1 MNNLNISHE
10 RLLKI
15 ILAPHISE
23 KATFLGEKNNQTVF
37 RVVTDATRNEI
48 KAAVELLWKE
58 QKIEVK
64 NVRTINVKGKR
75 KRFGRFMG
83 CRSDWKKA
91 VVSIKEGQELSF
103 TNFSNA
109 EAK

>member
-1 MNNLNISHE
+1 MNNVNITHE

-15 ILAPHISE
+15 ILAPYISE
-23 KATFLGEKNNQTVF
+23 KTTFLGEKNNQSVF
-37 RVVTDATRNEI
+37 RVATDATKKEI

-64 NVRTINVKGKR
+64 HVRTINVKGKR

-83 CRSDWKKA
+83 SRSDWKKA
-91 VVSIKEGQELSF
+91 VVSIKAGQELNF
-103 TNFSNA
+103 TNFSTA

>member
-37 RVVTDATRNEI
+37 RVVTDATKNEI

-58 QKIEVK
+58 QKIEVI

>member
-37 RVVTDATRNEI
+37 RVVTDATKNEI